1 MKRNWYKFRIKYAQ
15 QLDSGKKKKASEE
28 YLVDAM
34 SFTETEARAIETANE
49 TIATREYDIVAISRE
64 AVTEIIRSEKEDGNW
79 FKATVV
85 IITLDETTGEPK
97 ESPQTIYVQAANT
110 TEADKTLRAHMKDSM
125 LEWEIKAITKTRV
138 VEVLDYESK

>member
-34 SFTETEARAIETANE
+34 SFTETEARAIETATE
-49 TIATREYDIVAISRE
+49 TIATREFDIVAISRE